1 MWYGGLY
8 ACRFRRHAVGG
19 VLWRRRQPLQ
29 LRLRGVLHLAGVDA
43 VRRSIQV
50 RLLGRDPLHGSG
62 EQVRGSFHAKE
73 SPTDAQSNSQPVL
86 VHSVIK
92 FTRTYRTRNQPGARY
107 IMNYLY
113 GIQTCVV
120 QIFHALI
127 IKRVNFTKLSL
138 YIYRH
143 CVQII
148 IQDLWT
154 CVVR

>member
-73 SPTDAQSNSQPVL
+73 SPNTDAQTQSVL
-86 VHSVIK
+86 VYAVIK

-113 GIQTCVV
+113 GIQTCVA

-127 IKRVNFTKLSL
+127 IKRVNIHETLSL
-138 YIYRH
+138 YI
-143 CVQII
+143 
-148 IQDLWT
+148 
-154 CVVR
+154 